1 MIKEIEQMSSIE
13 SKGENEF
20 NYDETNIVGKS
31 EKSEEEENEQISTT
45 IKKEIMKDT
54 NVLSSNEKDNSK

>member
-1 MIKEIEQMSSIE
+1 MSSIE

-20 NYDETNIVGKS
+20 NYDESNIVGKS

-54 NVLSSNEKDNSK
+54 NALSSQDKDTSK

>member
-1 MIKEIEQMSSIE
+1 MSSIE

-20 NYDETNIVGKS
+20 KYDETNIVGKS

-54 NVLSSNEKDNSK
+54 NVLSPEEKDNSK

>member
-1 MIKEIEQMSSIE
+1 MSSIE

-54 NVLSSNEKDNSK
+54 NVLSPNEKDNSK

>member
-1 MIKEIEQMSSIE
+1 LIKEIEQMSSIE

>member
-1 MIKEIEQMSSIE
+1 MSSIE

-20 NYDETNIVGKS
+20 KYDETNIVGKS
-31 EKSEEEENEQISTT
+31 EKSEEEENEQISTI

-54 NVLSSNEKDNSK
+54 NVLSPEEKDNSK

>member
-1 MIKEIEQMSSIE
+1 MSSIE

-20 NYDETNIVGKS
+20 KYDETNIVGKS
-31 EKSEEEENEQISTT
+31 EKSEEEENEQISTI

-54 NVLSSNEKDNSK
+54 NVLSPEEKGNSK

>member
-1 MIKEIEQMSSIE
+1 MSSIE

-45 IKKEIMKDT
+45 IKREIMKDT
-54 NVLSSNEKDNSK
+54 NIILPQEKDNST

>member
-1 MIKEIEQMSSIE
+1 MSSIE

-54 NVLSSNEKDNSK
+54 NVLSSEEKCKSK

>member
-1 MIKEIEQMSSIE
+1 MSSIE

-20 NYDETNIVGKS
+20 KDDETNIVGKS
-31 EKSEEEENEQISTT
+31 EKSEEEENEQISTI

-54 NVLSSNEKDNSK
+54 NVLSPEEKDNSK

>member
-1 MIKEIEQMSSIE
+1 MSSIK

-31 EKSEEEENEQISTT
+31 EKSEEEENEQISST

-54 NVLSSNEKDNSK
+54 NVLSPEEKDNNK

>member
-1 MIKEIEQMSSIE
+1 MSSIE

-20 NYDETNIVGKS
+20 KYDETNIVGKS

-45 IKKEIMKDT
+45 IKREIMKDT
-54 NVLSSNEKDNSK
+54 NIISPQEKDNST

>member
-1 MIKEIEQMSSIE
+1 MSSIE

-20 NYDETNIVGKS
+20 NYDETNLVGKS
-31 EKSEEEENEQISTT
+31 EKSEEEENEQISTI

-54 NVLSSNEKDNSK
+54 NVLSPDEKDNSK

>member
-1 MIKEIEQMSSIE
+1 MSSIE

-20 NYDETNIVGKS
+20 KYDETNIVGKS
-31 EKSEEEENEQISTT
+31 EKSEEEENEQISTI

-54 NVLSSNEKDNSK
+54 NVLPPEEKDNSK

>member
-1 MIKEIEQMSSIE
+1 MSSIE

>member
-1 MIKEIEQMSSIE
+1 MSSIE

-20 NYDETNIVGKS
+20 KYDETNIVGKS
-31 EKSEEEENEQISTT
+31 EKSEEEENEQISTI

-54 NVLSSNEKDNSK
+54 NVLSPEEKDNNK

>member
-1 MIKEIEQMSSIE
+1 MSSIE

-20 NYDETNIVGKS
+20 KYDETNIVGKS
-31 EKSEEEENEQISTT
+31 EKSEEEENEQISTI

-54 NVLSSNEKDNSK
+54 NVLSPEEKDDSK

>member
-54 NVLSSNEKDNSK
+54 NVLSPNEKDNSK

>member
-1 MIKEIEQMSSIE
+1 MSSIE

-54 NVLSSNEKDNSK
+54 NALSSQDKDSSK

>member
-1 MIKEIEQMSSIE
+1 MSSIK

-31 EKSEEEENEQISTT
+31 EKSEEEENEQISST
-45 IKKEIMKDT
+45 IKNEIMKDT
-54 NVLSSNEKDNSK
+54 NVLSPEEKDNSK

>member
-1 MIKEIEQMSSIE
+1 MSSIE

-31 EKSEEEENEQISTT
+31 EKSEEEENEQISAT

-54 NVLSSNEKDNSK
+54 NVLSPEEKDNSK

>member
-1 MIKEIEQMSSIE
+1 MSSIE

-20 NYDETNIVGKS
+20 KYDETNIVGKS
-31 EKSEEEENEQISTT
+31 EKSEEEENEQISTL

-54 NVLSSNEKDNSK
+54 NVLSPEEKDNSK

>member
-1 MIKEIEQMSSIE
+1 MSSIE

-31 EKSEEEENEQISTT
+31 EKSEEEENEQISAT

-54 NVLSSNEKDNSK
+54 NVLSPEEKGKSK